1 MIRQR
6 RIFALFVT
14 LFALSAASCS
24 VDLGAFDSKSDS
36 YESYYESFGDVTGLF
51 DGGDH
56 VYDVKDSLFN
66 DDTIKEMSWKK
77 DEDEV
82 AKEQYAYIILPFET
96 SLTIESISLCL
107 YADQAM
113 DVTLSCFY
121 FVNEDAAP
129 KKIKYL
135 SSPDT
140 EPVYDS
146 SGEIIDE
153 KPIEYDDPTL
163 DLALLSGNVE
173 AAKDEWIGFGM
184 AGFKQPGYDDN
195 YLHTGDE
202 GLLYLRIE
210 NNSGWNRDSMT
221 PVTFT
226 FVNLMIRA
234 I

>member
-24 VDLGAFDSKSDS
+24 ADLGAFDSKNDS
-36 YESYYESFGDVTGLF
+36 YESYYKSFGDVTGLF
-51 DGGDH
+51 DGGNH

-66 DDTIKEMSWKK
+66 DDTIKKMSWKK
-77 DEDEV
+77 DEDKV
-82 AKEQYAYIILPFET
+82 AKEQYVYIILPFKT

-163 DLALLSGNVE
+163 DLALLSGKVE
-173 AAKDEWIGFGM
+173 AAKDAWIGFGM

-210 NNSGWNRDSMT
+210 NNSGLNRDFMT